1 MEEHE
6 GAERMSPVEPELFDA
21 IREDL
26 KRDFAEVSD
35 KARVEWERKSIERDF
50 ARAEGYKDLA
60 ERLSGVLYYLQLGC
74 IAVSLLIIF
83 AQLYG
88 GRIDLMARL
97 RALELKVNDAVS

>member
-6 GAERMSPVEPELFDA
+6 GTERMNPVEPELFDA

-26 KRDFAEVSD
+26 KRDFAEVSS
-35 KARVEWERKSIERDF
+35 KASLEWNRKMVEQDF

-60 ERLSGVLYYLQLGC
+60 ERLSDVLYYLQLGC

-88 GRIDLMARL
+88 GHIDLMARL
-97 RALELKVNDAVS
+97 RTLELKVNDAVS

>member
-6 GAERMSPVEPELFDA
+6 GTERMNPVEPELFDA

-26 KRDFAEVSD
+26 TRDFKQVSD
-35 KARVEWERKSIERDF
+35 KARAEWDRKMVEQDF
-50 ARAEGYKDLA
+50 ARAEEYKDFA
-60 ERLSGVLYYLQLGC
+60 ERLGGVLYYLQLAC

-88 GRIDLMARL
+88 GHIDLMARL
-97 RALELKVNDAVS
+97 RTLELKVNNAVS